1 MKRCS
6 VAIHRRSATA
16 SKKIGLITLK
26 IHRRLFKFDLTNIVI
41 IMLQVYGIKNCNTV
55 KKALT
60 WLEDNQ
66 IAYQFHDFKK
76 EGVSDEKL
84 REWEEKADWQSL
96 VNKKGTTWK
105 KLSAEQQA
113 SVVDA
118 NSANQVLK
126 EHTSM
131 IKRPVIEHSK
141 GILLG
146 FSEDDYNSNL
156 K

>member
-1 MKRCS
+1 M
-6 VAIHRRSATA
+6 HH
-16 SKKIGLITLK
+16 G
-26 IHRRLFKFDLTNIVI
+26 LFKFELTNIVI

-84 REWEEKADWQSL
+84 QEWEKKVDWQSL

-105 KLSAEQQA
+105 KLTAEEQA
-113 SVVDA
+113 GVVDA
-118 NSANQVLK
+118 NSANNVLK
-126 EHTSM
+126 VHTSM
-131 IKRPVIEHSK
+131 IKRPVIEHDK

>member
-1 MKRCS
+1 M
-6 VAIHRRSATA
+6 I
-16 SKKIGLITLK
+16 
-26 IHRRLFKFDLTNIVI
+26 KFELTNIGI

-60 WLEDNQ
+60 WLEENQ
-66 IAYQFHDFKK
+66 IDFQFHDFKK

-84 REWEEKADWQSL
+84 KEWEKKVDWQSL

-105 KLSAEQQA
+105 KLTIEEQAQ
-113 SVVDA
+113 VVDA
-118 NSANQVLK
+118 SSANKVLK
-126 EHTSM
+126 DHTSM
-131 IKRPVIEHSK
+131 IKRPVIEYGK

-146 FSEDDYNSNL
+146 FSEDDYKINL